1 MAVFLDKTLQTSSTW
16 EQVSYDE
23 AQELA
28 NIWGGD
34 WMGLRPYATCRRE
47 AAGARHHG
55 SEEGCR
61 VGLHGVPEPV
71 SAILTTKHHVLLL
84 DAAYGPEISFSSA
97 NRTPSC
103 RCGSGSGRPCSIFDS

>member
-16 EQVSYDE
+16 EQVP
-23 AQELA
+23 QEEIGWA
-28 NIWGGD
+28 
-34 WMGLRPYATCRRE
+34 YALMPTCRRE

-55 SEEGCR
+55 SEEGYP

-71 SAILTTKHHVLLL
+71 SAILTTKLHVLLL
-84 DAAYGPEISFSSA
+84 DAAYGPEISFSSP

-103 RCGSGSGRPCSIFDS
+103 RCGSGAGRPCSIFDS